1 MRGLVSPSD
10 ISEIAGVSRGA
21 VSNWRKRY
29 DDFPEVVGGSPSKPL
44 FDRNAVVSWLK
55 QNGRDVNEMSAGHL
69 LWSALNAV
77 RGVLPT
83 EQAAKLLLFL
93 AAAKRAS
100 LAPQSGI
107 NFDELATVG
116 AGKEAGIL
124 TEWAERLRQ
133 AVPQLRLVEAP
144 MRANTPRG
152 AVAPLATAVDSVPA
166 TELASAVDHCLED
179 ASRWLGRS
187 GGEFGFVGSPTAEML
202 ASLVPAHAETVYDPA
217 CGIAAALLRLPDP
230 AKPRQ
235 LVGHDISRDVLSEA
249 AQRAYLHNVELELA
263 VSNVLEFDPD
273 PELRADV
280 VIAEPPLGMRWNS
293 AAALS
298 DPRFVYGVPAKSGAD
313 LAWIQ
318 HAIAH
323 LAPHGTAFVLT
334 TSGAL
339 FHQGRNSEI
348 RARLVSA
355 GCVAAIVQLPGKLL
369 PATSIPLALWVLRPA
384 HTAADV
390 LMVDASEAI
399 NLERQIADAIS
410 QDPAAHVEEIL
421 PTRGVPV
428 ADLLGAGTNL
438 VPSHWIDA
446 AEIDDDDLVRRLR
459 TASAR
464 LGSAITSV
472 ARSAPAAPLLGG
484 SVRSRVA
491 TVGQLIDD
499 GVVEL
504 TRGRKENAYPDDDW
518 TQQRI
523 VRAGDV
529 REEHLPLR
537 ETVSTDDALAAR
549 LQTTARP
556 VPRDLDEPDTRAR
569 VTRPGDVLVTTMNEV
584 RVLIDN
590 IGGHLASTG
599 VDRLRITNQSV
610 LTPTYLAAMLTGSW
624 NERFRMG
631 SAIQRIPVKDL
642 EVPMLPLVEQQAAAE
657 SYEELSRIRRA
668 AIDAASEARSLQSAV
683 LDAIRYNVPLHDLDD
698 TAVTETQ
705 ESE

>member
-21 VSNWRKRY
+21 VSNWRKRH

-83 EQAAKLLLFL
+83 EQAARLLLFL

-187 GGEFGFVGSPTAEML
+187 GREFGFVGSPTAEML

-339 FHQGRNSEI
+339 SHQGRNSEI
-348 RARLVSA
+348 RTRLVSA
-355 GCVAAIVQLPGKLL
+355 GCVEAIVQLPGKLL
-369 PATSIPLALWVLRPA
+369 PTTSIAPVLWVLRPA
-384 HTAADV
+384 HAVADV
-390 LMVDASEAI
+390 LLVDASEAVS
-399 NLERQIADAIS
+399 LEREIANALGPDAARGENS
-410 QDPAAHVEEIL
+410 L
-421 PTRGVPV
+421 PSRRVSV
-428 ADLLGAGTNL
+428 ADLLGAGANL

-446 AEIDDDDLVRRLR
+446 VDIDDDDLMRRLR

-464 LGSAITSV
+464 LGRAITSV
-472 ARSAPAAPLLGG
+472 TRSAPAAPPLIG

-491 TVGQLIDD
+491 TVGQLVDD

-518 TQQRI
+518 TQRRI

-529 REEHLPLR
+529 REERLPLR
-537 ETVSTDDALAAR
+537 ETASTDDALAAR
-549 LQTTARP
+549 FQTTARP
-556 VPRDLDEPDTRAR
+556 VPRDLDEPDTRGR
-569 VTRPGDVLVTTMNEV
+569 VTRPGDVLVTTMHEV
-584 RVLIDN
+584 RVLVDD
-590 IGGHLASTG
+590 IGGHLPSTG
-599 VDRLRITNQSV
+599 VNRLRVTNPSV
-610 LTPTYLAAMLTGSW
+610 LDPVYLAAMLTGSW
-624 NERFRMG
+624 NERFRTG
-631 SAIQRIPVKDL
+631 STIQRIPVKDL
-642 EVPMLPLVEQQAAAE
+642 EVPMLPLVEQEAAAD
-657 SYEELSRIRRA
+657 SYGELSRIRRA
-668 AIDAASEARSLQSAV
+668 AIDAAREARSLQSAI
-683 LDAIRYNVPLHDLDD
+683 LDAIRYNAPLSDLDE
-698 TAVTETQ
+698 TAAIETQ